1 MRIKITDFGTAKL
14 LDLPN
19 RLDSPVATP
28 QDSGDDTSSRA
39 NSFVGTAE
47 YVSPE
52 LLTDKSACKSSDL
65 WAFGCIVYQLLAG
78 RPPFKAGNE
87 YQTFQKIVN
96 LEYDFPLSFPEKA
109 RDLVTKLLVLDPEQ
123 RLSIRQIKRH
133 PFFEGQEWGRAL
145 WKAKPPRLR
154 PLKPGVVASFGI
166 APSPIVGLERDGSN
180 RYPNGTEN
188 VIIASVPETPRSYE
202 NGNRISAASGASA
215 YPPFQR
221 DYRSSSELNSIN
233 RQSAPHPVVGTQPS
247 QNRHSYHSL
256 PRHSIPRPRSQPR
269 LSIFSP
275 QNTMSETDAK
285 WAKTLNLNG
294 NEKIIK
300 IGKTVVHSYTQGGKT
315 STPGKFA
322 RKLLGR
328 KKERTLILTNE
339 GRAFLVSENHD
350 DNIPDIGDSGKIK
363 GTIPLDKF
371 SIISLEDEPKGRM
384 WSVETVAP
392 HFCFQLI
399 SGPNKVYSGR
409 SR

>member
-19 RLDSPVATP
+19 RIDSPLATP

-96 LEYDFPLSFPEKA
+96 LEYDFPHAFPEQA

-123 RLSIRQIKRH
+123 RLSIRQIKNH

-145 WKAKPPRLR
+145 WKIKPPRLR
-154 PLKPGVVASFGI
+154 PLKAGIVATFGTP
-166 APSPIVGLERDGSN
+166 APIVGPEPN
-180 RYPNGTEN
+180 RFPNGTSD
-188 VIIASVPETPRSYE
+188 VIIASIPEAPPRSYE
-202 NGNRISAASGASA
+202 NGNRLSAVPAGTSA

-221 DYRSSSELNSIN
+221 DYRSSSELNSPN
-233 RQSAPHPVVGTQPS
+233 RQSAPPPVIGTQPS

-269 LSIFSP
+269 LSIFS
-275 QNTMSETDAK
+275 QKSTMSETDVK
-285 WAKTLNLNG
+285 WAKTLNFNG
-294 NEKIIK
+294 NERIIR

-315 STPGKFA
+315 STPGKLA

-339 GRAFLVSENHD
+339 GRAFLVSENHED
-350 DNIPDIGDSGKIK
+350 LPAEIGDSGKIK

-371 SIISLEDEPKGRM
+371 TITTLEDEAKGRM
-384 WSVETVAP
+384 WSVETVP
-392 HFCFQLI
+392 PQFIQI
-399 SGPNKVYSGR
+399 
-409 SR
+409 

>member
-19 RLDSPVATP
+19 PNGSGTATP
-28 QDSGDDTSSRA
+28 QDDSDHTSSRA

-52 LLTDKSACKSSDL
+52 LLTDKAACKSSDL
-65 WAFGCIVYQLLAG
+65 WAFGCILYQLLAG

-96 LEYDFPLSFPEKA
+96 LEYEFPIGFPSQA
-109 RDLVTKLLVLDPEQ
+109 RDLISKLLVLDPAQ
-123 RLSIRQIKRH
+123 RLTIREVKQH
-133 PFFEGQEWGRAL
+133 PFFESQVWGRAL
-145 WKAKPPRLR
+145 WKLKPPRLR
-154 PLKPGVVASFGI
+154 PLKPGIVASFGS
-166 APSPIVGLERDGSN
+166 APAPLSGPERESSS
-180 RYPNGTEN
+180 RFTNGDA
-188 VIIASVPETPRSYE
+188 IIASVPEARSFE
-202 NGNRISAASGASA
+202 NGNRMSAASTVSA

-221 DYRSSSELNSIN
+221 DYRSSSELNSPN
-233 RQSAPHPVVGTQPS
+233 RQSAPPPVVGTQPS

-269 LSIFSP
+269 LSIFAQ
-275 QNTMSETDAK
+275 QNTMSEADVR

-294 NEKIIK
+294 NERIIK
-300 IGKTVVHSYTQGGKT
+300 MGRTIVHSFSQGGKT

-339 GRAFLVSENHD
+339 GRAFLVSEIHD
-350 DNIPDIGDSGKIK
+350 EPPEITGNGKLK
-363 GTIPLDKF
+363 ATIPLDKF
-371 SIISLEDEPKGRM
+371 SITTLEDEAKGRM
-384 WSVETVAP
+384 WSVETVLP
-392 HFCFQLI
+392 LLPG
-399 SGPNKVYSGR
+399 SNNRVKLKSY
-409 SR
+409 

>member
-19 RLDSPVATP
+19 PSTDSPVATP
-28 QDSGDDTSSRA
+28 QDSSDDISSRA

-78 RPPFKAGNE
+78 RPPFKASNE

-96 LEYDFPLSFPEKA
+96 LEYDFPNGFPPTA
-109 RDLVTKLLVLDPEQ
+109 RDLVQKLLVLDPAE
-123 RLSIRQIKRH
+123 RLTIREIKRH

-145 WKAKPPRLR
+145 WKQKPPRLR
-154 PLKPGVVASFGI
+154 PLKPGIVASFGTTPAVI
-166 APSPIVGLERDGSN
+166 SGAERETSQRFANGSGDAIVATVPE
-180 RYPNGTEN
+180 
-188 VIIASVPETPRSYE
+188 SVPAPRSFE
-202 NGNRISAASGASA
+202 NGNRMSAASNASA

-221 DYRSSSELNSIN
+221 EYRSSSEINSPN
-233 RQSAPHPVVGTQPS
+233 RQSAPPPVVGTQPP

-269 LSIFSP
+269 LSIFSH
-275 QNTMSETDAK
+275 QNTTMSEADMK
-285 WAKTLNLNG
+285 WAKTLNLNA
-294 NEKIIK
+294 NERIVKV
-300 IGKTVVHSYTQGGKT
+300 GKAVVHSYTQGGKT

-322 RKLLGR
+322 RLLGR

-350 DNIPDIGDSGKIK
+350 DIPEVGDRGKIK
-363 GTIPLDKF
+363 GTISLDKF
-371 SIISLEDEPKGRM
+371 SITTLEDEHKGSM
-384 WSVETVAP
+384 WSVETVNP
-392 HFCFQLI
+392 SL
-399 SGPNKVYSGR
+399 
-409 SR
+409 

>member
-19 RLDSPVATP
+19 PNDSGIATP
-28 QDSGDDTSSRA
+28 QDDSDHTSSRA

-52 LLTDKSACKSSDL
+52 LLTDKAACKSSDI
-65 WAFGCIVYQLLAG
+65 WAFGCILYQLLAG

-96 LEYDFPLSFPEKA
+96 LEYEFPIGFPSQA
-109 RDLVTKLLVLDPEQ
+109 RDLISKLLVLDPAQ
-123 RLSIRQIKRH
+123 RLTIREVKQH
-133 PFFEGQEWGRAL
+133 PFFEGQVWGRAL
-145 WKAKPPRLR
+145 WKLKPPRLR
-154 PLKPGVVASFGI
+154 PLKPGIVASFGS
-166 APSPIVGLERDGSN
+166 SPVPISGPERESSS
-180 RYPNGTEN
+180 RFTNGDA
-188 VIIASVPETPRSYE
+188 IIASVPEARSFE
-202 NGNRISAASGASA
+202 NGNRMSAASTVSA

-221 DYRSSSELNSIN
+221 DYRSSSEINSPN
-233 RQSAPHPVVGTQPS
+233 RQSAPPPVVGTQPS

-269 LSIFSP
+269 LSIFAQ
-275 QNTMSETDAK
+275 QNTMSEADMR

-294 NEKIIK
+294 NERIIK
-300 IGKTVVHSYTQGGKT
+300 IGRMIVHSFSQGGKT

-350 DNIPDIGDSGKIK
+350 EPPEISGNGKIK

-371 SIISLEDEPKGRM
+371 SITTLEDEAKGRM
-384 WSVETVAP
+384 WSVETVLPIICRILTAG
-392 HFCFQLI
+392 
-399 SGPNKVYSGR
+399 SN
-409 SR
+409 

>member
-1 MRIKITDFGTAKL
+1 MRIKITDFGTAKI
-14 LDLPN
+14 LDVPA
-19 RLDSPVATP
+19 RPGETPVATP
-28 QDSGDDTSSRA
+28 QDDGEDSSRA

-52 LLTDKSACKSSDL
+52 LLTDKSAYKSSDL

-78 RPPFKAGNE
+78 RPPFKAANE

-96 LEYDFPLSFPEKA
+96 LEYDFPHSFPDQG
-109 RDLVTKLLVLDPEQ
+109 RDLVEKLLVLDPAQ
-123 RLSIRQIKRH
+123 RLTIREIKRH

-145 WKAKPPRLR
+145 WKQKPPRLR
-154 PLKPGVVASFGI
+154 PLKAGVVASFGSTP
-166 APSPIVGLERDGSN
+166 APVVGEREASN
-180 RYPNGTEN
+180 HFVNGTGDA
-188 VIIASVPETPRSYE
+188 IIASVPEASRE
-202 NGNRISAASGASA
+202 NGNRMSGASSVSA

-221 DYRSSSELNSIN
+221 DYRSSSEIASPN
-233 RQSAPHPVVGTQPS
+233 RQSAPPPVVGTQQP

-275 QNTMSETDAK
+275 QNTMSEADVK
-285 WAKTLNLNG
+285 WTKTLNFNG
-294 NEKIIK
+294 NERIVK
-300 IGKTVVHSYTQGGKT
+300 IGRVVVHSHTQGGKT

-350 DNIPDIGDSGKIK
+350 DLPDIGDSGKIK

-371 SIISLEDEPKGRM
+371 TITTLEDETKQRM
-384 WSVETVAP
+384 WSVETVPLNQP
-392 HFCFQLI
+392 H
-399 SGPNKVYSGR
+399 
-409 SR
+409 